1 MVGGGQGELQC
12 FDMGLSPLPLKK
24 VSEEPAP
31 DSLGTS
37 LQLSCN
43 MKISSGLEGI
53 QWAGC
58 PVSQGNEGLETHDLL
73 LLWFHG
79 GPLATLRLRLG
90 QWNLCVLSV
99 CACIFVYMSVCPGKP
114 YSLGTKCDP

>member
-12 FDMGLSPLPLKK
+12 FDAGLSPLPLQIA
-24 VSEEPAP
+24 SEEPA
-31 DSLGTS
+31 DSLGPS
-37 LQLSCN
+37 LQLSRN
-43 MKISSGLEGI
+43 ISSGLEGI
-53 QWAGC
+53 QWACC

-90 QWNLCVLSV
+90 Q
-99 CACIFVYMSVCPGKP
+99 
-114 YSLGTKCDP
+114 